1 MPSST
6 GFPTKEWYWSP
17 TKDWCWSPFKVWC
30 DSGHF
35 HRPTQ
40 RTLLSPF
47 HILTGDDFHFLYV
60 PSHSHFH
67 FLFTVWER
75 GSLPCQHQQRIFQR
89 DFSTWH
95 YFPHQVPNTNLFLR
109 QTSATMD
116 EWFEYLKDHYYL
128 QPCLHHNM
136 AVCSIRPPHP
146 GVNWMMKIHQIVK
159 NLNFRLSPYSV
170 LPRWEFLTRT
180 GFLAFSLSTFLSC
193 YLFGIVIIIIIGM
206 NMTLISYHFMPII
219 INISPQQNDNFVG
232 RYLQF
237 YQPMVLNSL
246 VVSLVP
252 VAILSLQVDLLHRNQ
267 TTYCSYMLSIRAS
280 WTRTG
285 RVCWRTSVSPRR
297 GSPSLAPSP
306 SPSIWSSRCQSGVE
320 SKTTCEKDKSH
331 LELDLSQKRI
341 IGQIVTKFCN
351 FCIMHHNS

>member
-17 TKDWCWSPFKVWC
+17 TKDWCWSPFKVWR

-89 DFSTWH
+89 DFSTCH

-180 GFLAFSLSTFLSC
+180 GSLAFSLSTFLSC

-206 NMTLISYHFMPII
+206 NMTLISYCFMPII
-219 INISPQQNDNFVG
+219 INISPQQNDNFLAG
-232 RYLQF
+232 TC
-237 YQPMVLNSL
+237 NST
-246 VVSLVP
+246 S
-252 VAILSLQVDLLHRNQ
+252 QW
-267 TTYCSYMLSIRAS
+267 C
-280 WTRTG
+280 WTP
-285 RVCWRTSVSPRR
+285 WWSA
-297 GSPSLAPSP
+297 LYPSP
-306 SPSIWSSRCQSGVE
+306 SCLFRLTFYIEIRRHIVLTCCQSEPAGHGRAGCVEEHRCHLGEDLHRWRLHCRPQYDHQGV
-320 SKTTCEKDKSH
+320 K
-331 LELDLSQKRI
+331 LS
-341 IGQIVTKFCN
+341 
-351 FCIMHHNS
+351 